1 LEVALA
7 KKKMMRWGLAV
18 AALLCVFPGSTA
30 RAEEPAHLVR
40 LVLPTDND
48 ALFHGG
54 GADFYQYIERN
65 FHGIISTPWQGG
77 QYGFV
82 RDPIETG
89 AGIIYTRFHEGMD
102 IRPLRRDAQGDPTDE
117 VCAIADGVVVHTNAV
132 AGASNYGKY
141 IVVEHEWDG
150 CPYYS
155 LYGHLHSIAVQIGRK
170 VSQGDHLAVMGYT
183 GQGLSQARAH
193 LHLELNLLLSRQFE
207 SWYDTFFKK
216 DPNRHGIYNGI
227 NLEGMDIARLYLAL
241 RKQPFLT
248 IPEFISQEETFYKVI
263 VRNSQYFEL
272 PKRYPWMVVGVPEG
286 QFPSWE
292 ISFARGGLPLKMS
305 GNQKSVSEP
314 ELSYVRK
321 SSVDYRY
328 LTRGEIGG
336 RNGKAYLT
344 ENGKRLM
351 RLLTYPE

>member
-1 LEVALA
+1 
-7 KKKMMRWGLAV
+7 MMRWGF
-18 AALLCVFPGSTA
+18 AAAGLVCVFSGITV
-30 RAEEPAHLVR
+30 RAEEPGHLVR

-82 RDPIETG
+82 RDPIETRS
-89 AGIIYTRFHEGMD
+89 GIIYTRFHEGMD
-102 IRPLRRDAQGDPTDE
+102 VRPLGRDAHGDPTDE
-117 VCAIADGVVVHTNAV
+117 VRTIADGVVVYTNAF
-132 AGASNYGKY
+132 AGTSNYGKY

-155 LYGHLHSIAVQIGRK
+155 LYGHLGSIAVQIEQK
-170 VSQGDHLAVMGYT
+170 VRQGERLAVMGYT
-183 GQGLSQARAH
+183 GQGVNQARAH
-193 LHLELNLLLSRQFE
+193 LHLELNLLLSQQFE
-207 SWYDTFFKK
+207 SWHDTFFKN

-227 NLEGMDIARLYLAL
+227 NLAGIDIARLYLAL
-241 RKQPFLT
+241 RKQPSVT
-248 IPEFISQEETFYKVI
+248 IPEFISEEETFYKVI
-263 VRNSQYFEL
+263 VRNSQYFDL

-292 ISFARGGLPLKMS
+292 ISFARSGLPLKITAS
-305 GNQKSVSEP
+305 QKSVNEP
-314 ELSYVRK
+314 ELSYIKK
-321 SSVDYRY
+321 SSVDYRS

-336 RNGKAYLT
+336 RSGKAYLT
-344 ENGKRLM
+344 ESGKRLM